1 MVLRGLVQAFHGRLA
16 SPRLARVRLLEAARR
31 EVHRVVVGAAGR
43 LLQLRVS
50 PEPREEDRGLVL
62 LLEAA
67 PRARDLPSRHRPAA
81 RQGHPAACPGPLP
94 RASLAVE
101 ESGSGH
107 LR

>member
-1 MVLRGLVQAFHGRLA
+1 MVLRGLVQAFHGRRA

-67 PRARDLPSRHRPAA
+67 PRVRDLPRHRPAA
-81 RQGHPAACPGPLP
+81 RQGHPAACPGRRP
-94 RASLAVE
+94 RALLAVE